1 MSSPNQ
7 LDQLRG
13 RDILK
18 EGLSTPRSF
27 LMNSRTSFG
36 LIASLTLGGAAPA
49 VAQTPDAAATPAK
62 PEAAAPAGAAAGYS
76 PELVAKGDALFHG
89 SGNCYACH
97 GSKAE
102 GLVGPN
108 LTDAEWIHSKGSY
121 DEIVVQINQG
131 VPKEK
136 AKSGIP
142 MPPKGG
148 ATLSDDD
155 VKAIAA
161 YVHSLGR
168 K

>member
-1 MSSPNQ
+1 
-7 LDQLRG
+7 
-13 RDILK
+13 
-18 EGLSTPRSF
+18 
-27 LMNSRTSFG
+27 MNARTCIS
-36 LIASLTLGGAAPA
+36 LLASLAMAGAAPA

-62 PEAAAPAGAAAGYS
+62 PEAPASPGAAAAYS

-97 GSKAE
+97 GSKGE

-121 DEIVVQINQG
+121 DEIVAQINGG

-136 AKSGIP
+136 AKSGIA

-155 VKAIAA
+155 VKAIGA
-161 YVHSLGR
+161 YVHSLSH